1 MMTRTVIVAVVFG
14 LAMLGW
20 VSEARAATVTL
31 EAVAD
36 TMLKSTSTRYSYGWD
51 NKIEVQNKWQNKTV
65 LIDFDLPGDLVG
77 GTLNSATLRL
87 DVYSTYFTAGT
98 VDVYRSLV
106 PWVEGPASQTWDAP
120 ANWLIYDYGQ
130 NWNTNGA
137 MGATSDYDNSE
148 VASAAFVY
156 GYTGWLS
163 IDVAGLVDDWV
174 NNTATNYGFELLAGS
189 LDVCLYSHSREGE
202 TGGYGNAPELVLDY
216 TPIPEPA
223 TLFLIGTGLLGLLG
237 RARRRRMR

>member
-98 VDVYRSLV
+98 VDARVRSIMRRYIHPIHV
-106 PWVEGPASQTWDAP
+106 TSGDEVG
-120 ANWLIYDYGQ
+120 YGQ
-130 NWNTNGA
+130 
-137 MGATSDYDNSE
+137 
-148 VASAAFVY
+148 VPR
-156 GYTGWLS
+156 
-163 IDVAGLVDDWV
+163 GLVV
-174 NNTATNYGFELLAGS
+174 GVILEVGIIGAY
-189 LDVCLYSHSREGE
+189 
-202 TGGYGNAPELVLDY
+202 GGYSGGVKVAKVGCNYCSECW
-216 TPIPEPA
+216 
-223 TLFLIGTGLLGLLG
+223 GG
-237 RARRRRMR
+237 RRTIRL